1 MEIKVIERQTF
12 RGPNIWNYSK
22 VQRFVIDLGE
32 LEEYPSNKIPKFT
45 ETLVKLIPT
54 LQEHTCSYG
63 EPGGFI
69 RRLED
74 GTWMGHIMEHVA
86 LELQS
91 LIGSDVSF
99 GKTRQVEDQRGVYNV
114 IFEYENHEKVG
125 IEAGYFSKEILNKII
140 AQTPWEELKKFF
152 DEEFERVTNNASD
165 WAFGPSTTSI
175 VKAAE
180 GRNIPWLRLSL
191 HIPASLVQLGW
202 GKYQKRIWAALSSET
217 SQIAVDIAQDKELT
231 AQLLYDVGVPVPK
244 GGVCRSWEEAVDEAK
259 RLGFPL
265 VTKPLDAS
273 HGRGVTLNI
282 QNEEDLQKGVE
293 TAQFFSHAF
302 VIEKFMRGNDFRL
315 LVINKEFIA
324 AAHRIPAHVV
334 GDGKHTVEQLVE
346 LTNQDP
352 RRGIGHENV
361 LTKIKTHDGTNV
373 ILQNQGL
380 NIQSVPKEGQK
391 TFLEETANLSSGGT
405 AIDITDLVHAHN
417 IDIACR
423 AAKVIGLDI
432 AGVDII
438 AQDITQP
445 IGTLENPGAII
456 EVNAGPGLRMHLEPT
471 EGTPRDVGS
480 HIIDMLF
487 PKRTPSRVPLI
498 AVTGTNGKTTVA
510 RMIAHIQKMRGRIVG
525 LTTTDGIYI
534 DGKLLLKG
542 DMTGPWSA
550 HLVLRDPNIDFAV
563 LEVARGGIL
572 REGIGFDKC
581 DVGLITNVS
590 ADHLGLRGVDTVK
603 DMADVKG
610 LIYEVIWNDGYGIIN
625 AEDPLVYQIRR
636 RIAGERILVSM
647 DPNLDI
653 IEDHI
658 EDGGTAIVLTSNQM
672 ISILE
677 GPRKR
682 TPVIRVDLIP
692 ATFSGAARFN
702 IQNALFAVAASFA
715 VGTKVDNIRQG
726 LATFHSSH
734 FQTPGRLNLFEIKGA
749 KVISDYA
756 HNPAAYTALCDFS
769 KIFGENRKKIAV
781 LSMPGDRPVELINE
795 ASKIAA
801 KVFDEFVIKEDVNKR
816 GREAG
821 EVAQIIKNQLISEG
835 ISENA
840 ISIILDESEAVKKT
854 VDSLEPDNLLVI
866 TVDDIDGV
874 YEILLKQKAQ
884 FLEGMSL

>member
-22 VQRFVIDLGE
+22 VQRFVIALEE
-32 LEEYPSNKIPKFT
+32 LEDYPSNKIPKFT

-63 EPGGFI
+63 KPGGFI

-86 LELQS
+86 LEIQGLV
-91 LIGSDVSF
+91 GSNVSF
-99 GKTRQVEDQRGVYNV
+99 GKTRQFENQRGVYNV

-125 IEAGYFSKEILNKII
+125 IEAGYFSKKILNKIV

-152 DEEFERVTNNASD
+152 DEELERLTVMAAD
-165 WAFGPSTTSI
+165 WAFGPSTASI
-175 VKAAE
+175 VRAAVE
-180 GRNIPWLRLSL
+180 REIPWLRLSL

-231 AQLLYDVGVPVPK
+231 AQLLFDVGIPVPK
-244 GGVCRSWEEAVDEAK
+244 GGVCRSWKESIAEAK
-259 RLGFPL
+259 RIGFPV

-282 QNEEDLQKGVE
+282 QNQEGLRKGVE
-293 TAQFFSHAF
+293 AAQFYSNAF
-302 VIEKFMRGNDFRL
+302 VIEKFMAGNDFRL
-315 LVINKEFIA
+315 LVINKEFVA
-324 AAHRIPAHVV
+324 AAHRIPAHIV
-334 GDGKHTVEQLVE
+334 GDGENTVERLVE

-361 LTKIKTHDGTNV
+361 LTKIKIHEGTNV
-373 ILQNQGL
+373 ILHNQGL
-380 NIQSVPKEGQK
+380 TLQSIPKKGQK
-391 TFLEETANLSSGGT
+391 AFLEETANLSTGGT
-405 AIDITDLVHAHN
+405 AIDVTDVVHADN

-445 IGTLENPGAII
+445 IGISQNPGAII

-471 EGTPRDVGS
+471 EGTSRDVGS

-510 RMIAHIQKMRGRIVG
+510 RMIAHIQKMRGKIVG

-550 HLVLRDPNIDFAV
+550 HLVLRDPKIDFAV

-572 REGIGFDKC
+572 REGLGFDKC

-590 ADHLGLRGVDTVK
+590 ADHLGLRGINTVE

-610 LIYEVIWNDGYGIIN
+610 LIYEVIWKDGYGIIN
-625 AEDPLVYQIRR
+625 AEDPFVYQMRR
-636 RIAGERILVSM
+636 RIAGDRILVSM
-647 DPNLDI
+647 NPNLDI
-653 IEDHI
+653 VEDHL
-658 EDGGTAIVLTSNQM
+658 EEGGTAVVLTSNQM

-692 ATFSGAARFN
+692 ATFSGMARFN
-702 IQNALFAVAASFA
+702 IQNALFATAASYA
-715 VGTKVDNIRQG
+715 VGTKVDNIQQG

-756 HNPAAYTALCDFS
+756 HNPAAYTALCDFA
-769 KIFGENRKKIAV
+769 KTFGENRRKIAV
-781 LSMPGDRPVELINE
+781 LGMPGDRPDEIINE
-795 ASKIAA
+795 AIKTAA
-801 KVFDEFVIKEDVNKR
+801 KVFDEFIIKEDANKR

-821 EVAQIIKNQLISEG
+821 EVAQIIKNQLIAEG
-835 ISENA
+835 IPESS
-840 ISIILDESEAVKKT
+840 ISIILDELEAIKT
-854 VDSLEPDNLLVI
+854 TVGSLKPENLLVI
-866 TVDDIDGV
+866 IVDDIDGV
-874 YEILLKQKAQ
+874 YDILLKQRAQ
-884 FLEGMSL
+884 FLEEISP